1 MIKAYHR
8 VSSNSVYEEILDA
21 GAILPAA
28 FRVDPDQA
36 IEICQRELDGIG
48 HQNHEARR
56 GLERLI
62 DERVSEIA
70 SIQARDGIRPSKTSP
85 TMLFCVDFLAGDFM
99 NVFLTPGGFTN
110 AAMARAWP
118 VTGFAFDAL
127 ELIRRGAE
135 YRSEDLLFHFRNV
148 VSQALRSDFG
158 EYGAYEFLKLGLE
171 EEHRKALNDNDALE
185 ALQAFENTSHN
196 PTGHR
201 EKHWPANAE
210 VVWRGP
216 LPIDLAKEFWV
227 DKKIVEA
234 GVA

>member
-8 VSSNSVYEEILDA
+8 VSSNAVYGAILEA

-70 SIQARDGIRPSKTSP
+70 SIQARDGIRPSRTSP

-99 NVFLTPGGFTN
+99 NVFLTPGRFTN

-118 VTGFAFDAL
+118 ASGFAFDAL

-148 VSQALRSDFG
+148 VSQTLRSDFG
-158 EYGAYEFLKLGLE
+158 EHGAYEFLKLGLE
-171 EEHRKALNDNDALE
+171 EAHRRALSGDDAIE
-185 ALQAFENTSHN
+185 ALQIFRNTPHEPS
-196 PTGHR
+196 GRR
-201 EKHWPANAE
+201 EKSWPANAE
-210 VVWRGP
+210 IVWRGP
-216 LPIDLAKEFWV
+216 LPIDLATEFWV
-227 DKKIVEA
+227 DKEIVETR
-234 GVA
+234 VA